1 METREFW
8 GRNMNEALKVVRES
22 LGSDALIL
30 ETFSVP
36 GENGAEGEERIKV
49 TAMRPQANDARVK
62 GLTATDEKL
71 SINPQPSEGYSR
83 QRSAGGIVREGLEA
97 RGWRTLN
104 SQINDVK
111 TMLCWLIPGMKHS
124 RALNELI
131 AQDVPPELLV
141 RLIQETEDAGSDD
154 RALLRSALARLI
166 PTGGDVEALMPSRR
180 TCLAL
185 IGPPGM
191 GKTSSLVKLTVHLMR
206 KKDRKIGWVSLDN
219 RRVTGAEELTV
230 YAGILGTPY
239 EVAEGADG
247 LTRALE
253 RLSSCD
259 LVLIDTPGVS
269 PRDAA
274 GLSDLAGVLQEQ
286 SLSDVRRTLVLSAAT
301 NWRDA
306 SLWAQR
312 FGRVGYDSLLFSMVD
327 ESGCFGALLNTVM
340 TCGAPLSYLT
350 TGTAITQGIE
360 VATPESVVDLLL
372 P

>member
-8 GRNMNEALKVVRES
+8 GRNMNEALQVVRES
-22 LGSDALIL
+22 LGADALIL

-36 GENGAEGEERIKV
+36 GEGGAEGEERVKV
-49 TAMRPQANDARVK
+49 TAMRSREDDARVK
-62 GLTATDEKL
+62 GLTPGDEKL
-71 SINPQPSEGYSR
+71 ARHAQTNEGNAR
-83 QRSAGGIVREGLEA
+83 PRPTGGIVREGLEA
-97 RGWRTLN
+97 RGWRAL
-104 SQINDVK
+104 SAQLNDVK

-141 RLIQETEDAGSDD
+141 RLIQETDGTIGDE
-154 RALLRSALARLI
+154 RVLLQQALARLI
-166 PTGGDVEALMPSRR
+166 LTGGDVEAMTPGRR

-185 IGPPGM
+185 IGPPGI
-191 GKTSSLVKLTVHLMR
+191 GKTSALVKLTVHLLR

-230 YAGILGTPY
+230 YAEILGTPY
-239 EVAEGADG
+239 EAVEGAVG
-247 LTRALE
+247 LGRALE

-269 PRDAA
+269 PRDTA

-286 SLSDVRRTLVLSAAT
+286 KLPEMRRTLVLSAAT

-306 SLWAQR
+306 SSWAQR
-312 FGRVGYDSLLFSMVD
+312 FERIGYDSLLFSMID
-327 ESGCFGALLNTVM
+327 ETGCFGALLNTVV

-350 TGTAITQGIE
+350 KGAAVTQGIE
-360 VATPESVVDLLL
+360 AAKPESVVDLLL